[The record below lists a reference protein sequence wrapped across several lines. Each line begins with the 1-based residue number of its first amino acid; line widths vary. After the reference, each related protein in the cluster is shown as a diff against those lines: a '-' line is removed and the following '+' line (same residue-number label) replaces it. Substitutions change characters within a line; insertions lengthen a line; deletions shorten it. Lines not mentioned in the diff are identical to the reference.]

1 MAEQDDLTLELA
13 RQGLAAV
20 SPEEIPLLDALGPE
34 LLASADEPN
43 RGDGALGFGGI
54 EIVLAS
60 VVVAVAKAV
69 VEVITDV
76 AKKYAAEE
84 GTGLIHRLVEFFR
97 SRHDDAKDTPKP
109 VLDPDELA
117 RAREVAHQ
125 RAVDLGV
132 DEPKASVLADAIVGA
147 LALGG

>member
-13 RQGLAAV
+13 REGLAAI
-20 SPEEIPLLDALGPE
+20 SPEELPLLDALGPE
-34 LLASADEPN
+34 LVASADEPN

-60 VVVAVAKAV
+60 VVVSVAKV
-69 VEVITDV
+69 VVDVIV
-76 AKKYAAEE
+76 EAAQKYAAEE
-84 GTGLIHRLVEFFR
+84 GTGLVHRLVQFFR
-97 SRHDDAKDTPKP
+97 SRHDDAEATPKP
-109 VLDPDELA
+109 VLDPAELA

-132 DEPKASVLADAIVGA
+132 DETKASVLADAIVGA
-147 LALGG
+147 LALSG

>member
-69 VEVITDV
+69 VE
-76 AKKYAAEE
+76 
-84 GTGLIHRLVEFFR
+84 RLKR
-97 SRHDDAKDTPKP
+97 S
-109 VLDPDELA
+109 
-117 RAREVAHQ
+117 Q
-125 RAVDLGV
+125 
-132 DEPKASVLADAIVGA
+132 
-147 LALGG
+147 GG